1 MTKQGAIAEPKTA
14 SGKRDVVMFPDLGT
28 LSLPPPPPHERMNR
42 GLEKAAVSLNRPG
55 EPAIVMHDLR
65 HTFASMPIPERADAA
80 FVSRQLGHAIL
91 AITLRVYAHLF
102 DSEAQATRMREALE
116 ARFGGNAVVTRDG
129 EIQEETGTAG
139 AENVVSMRPQRSR

>member
-1 MTKQGAIAEPKTA
+1 
-14 SGKRDVVMFPDLGT
+14 MFPDLGRFLREHRLASPFSSDEDFVFT
-28 LSLPPPPPHERMNR
+28 TGKGTPYSHANVMNR
-42 GLEKAAVSLNRPG
+42 GLKKAAVSLNRPG

-65 HTFASMPIPERADAA
+65 HTFASM
-80 FVSRQLGHAIL
+80 LHANP

-102 DSEAQATRMREALE
+102 DSEAQATRKREALE

-129 EIQEETGTAG
+129 KIQEETGTAG